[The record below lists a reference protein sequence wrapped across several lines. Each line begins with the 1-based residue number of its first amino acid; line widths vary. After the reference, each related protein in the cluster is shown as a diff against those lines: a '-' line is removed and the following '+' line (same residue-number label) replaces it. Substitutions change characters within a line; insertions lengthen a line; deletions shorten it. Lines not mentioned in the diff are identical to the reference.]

1 MPLSKP
7 APGTPPGPGPFPD
20 TPTAPPTPQPT
31 PAPPARSRILPRRP
45 RSSSRAA
52 RRPGRGLWVDV
63 VVAAAV
69 LVLLYLGLRLGR
81 DTTVRFA
88 TARDAVVDT
97 DPARLPYDAAR
108 TLLRMFAALAVS
120 IVFTF
125 GYAYAAARSRRLERV
140 LIPALDILQSVP
152 VLAFLTVAVTGFLAL
167 FPGSM
172 LGLECAA
179 VFAIFT
185 SQAWNMTFAF
195 YHSLVSLPRELDE
208 LSRSFG
214 FSRWMRFWKVELPS
228 GMIGLVWNGM
238 LSFGGGWFFLVA
250 AEAISVDNQRYALPG
265 VGSYAGAAVAAG
277 DLGRVGWAIATMV
290 VLVVGVNFLFWR
302 PLTAWAERFRN
313 EQSEA
318 TEAQRSV
325 VLDLL
330 RRSHLP
336 ALLGRA
342 LRPVGR
348 ALNRAGR
355 LFGTDGHPSA
365 GHPTHPGHATHS
377 AYPGNPAHPGHHAR
391 RQRTGDMVFALV
403 AGGIVLWGL
412 VDLGRYLADRTGLG
426 VFGEPLLL
434 GLATLAR
441 VVVLVA
447 VATVVWVPIGVKIG
461 FSPRLTRIA
470 QPLVQVL
477 ASFPAN
483 FLFPLAVWLLLRTGV
498 SIDLGG
504 ILLMALG
511 AQWYVL
517 FNAIAGAMAIPTD
530 LREAMDDLGVRGW
543 QRWRRLII
551 PGVFPAYVTGGITAS
566 GGAWNA
572 SIVSEVVTFGGTT
585 LTATG
590 LGAYI
595 ARATERGDHPH
606 LLAGVAVMSLYVVAL
621 NRLFWRRLYRLA
633 ERRYSL

>member
-1 MPLSKP
+1 MTLLKS
-7 APGTPPGPGPFPD
+7 APGPSRGSL
-20 TPTAPPTPQPT
+20 PTRTA
-31 PAPPARSRILPRRP
+31 SRLG
-45 RSSSRAA
+45 
-52 RRPGRGLWVDV
+52 GRLWVDL

-69 LVLLYLGLRLGR
+69 LVLLYLALRLGQGG
-81 DTTVRFA
+81 TVRFS
-88 TARDAVVDT
+88 TARNAAVDT
-97 DPARLPYDAAR
+97 DPARLPYDALR
-108 TLLRMFAALAVS
+108 SLLRMFAALAVS
-120 IVFTF
+120 VVFTF
-125 GYAYAAARSRRLERV
+125 CYAYAAARSRRLERV

-152 VLAFLTVAVTGFLAL
+152 VLAFLSVAVSGFLAL

-185 SQAWNMTFAF
+185 SQAWNMTFAL
-195 YHSLVSLPRELDE
+195 YQALVSLPRELDE

-214 FSRWMRFWKVELPS
+214 FNRWTRFWKVELPS

-238 LSFGGGWFFLVA
+238 LGFGGGWFFLVA
-250 AEAISVDNQRYALPG
+250 SEAISVDNQRYALPG

-302 PLTAWAERFRN
+302 PLTAWAERFKN

-318 TEAQRSV
+318 TEVQRSI

-330 RRSHLP
+330 RRSRLP
-336 ALLGRA
+336 AALGGA
-342 LRPVGR
+342 LRPAGR

-355 LFGTDGHPSA
+355 VFGTADRPPAVDPGRRRA
-365 GHPTHPGHATHS
+365 GDVA
-377 AYPGNPAHPGHHAR
+377 
-391 RQRTGDMVFALV
+391 FALV
-403 AGGIVLWGL
+403 AGGIVLWGV
-412 VDLGRYLADRTGLG
+412 VDLGGYLADRTGLG

-470 QPLVQVL
+470 QPVVQVL
-477 ASFPAN
+477 AGFPAN
-483 FLFPLAVWLLLRTGV
+483 FLFPFAVWLLLRTGV

-511 AQWYVL
+511 SQWYIL
-517 FNAIAGAMAIPTD
+517 FNAIAGAMAVPAD
-530 LREAMDDLGVRGW
+530 LREAMDDLGVRGL

-551 PGVFPAYVTGGITAS
+551 PGIFPSYVTGGITAS

-572 SIVSEVVTFGGTT
+572 SIVAEVVTFGGTT

-595 ARATERGDHPH
+595 ARAAEHGDHPH
-606 LLAGVAVMSLYVVAL
+606 LLAGVAVMTLYVVAL
-621 NRLFWRRLYRLA
+621 NRLLWRRLYRLA